1 MLLCAI
7 IQMAVED
14 YRLAKYHGI
23 IVNGQI
29 VPTKMKKLKN
39 MDTISEVI
47 SLINFFHH
55 DGLERLIEAGALQDD
70 QGNHLDSDKILKAL

>member
-14 YRLAKYHGI
+14 YRLAKHHGI

-39 MDTISEVI
+39 MDTVSEVT
-47 SLINFFHH
+47 SLISFFHQ
-55 DGLERLIEAGALQDD
+55 DGLERLIEVGALQDD
-70 QGNHLDSDKILKAL
+70 QGNHLDSENILKAL